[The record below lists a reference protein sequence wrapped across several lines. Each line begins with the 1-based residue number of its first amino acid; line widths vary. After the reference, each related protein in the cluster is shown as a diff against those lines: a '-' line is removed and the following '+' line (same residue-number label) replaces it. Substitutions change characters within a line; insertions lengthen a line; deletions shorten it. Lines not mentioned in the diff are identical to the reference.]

1 MSTIVSTGRRRRVG
15 VTGAVIAMALALAG
29 CTNPYSPGQ
38 RALGGGAIGAGAG
51 AAIGA
56 ATGGSPAA
64 GALIG
69 GAVGALGGALTTP
82 QAPRPYYNQ
91 GGYNQGGYNQGYV
104 GPHPPYPNGGPAS
117 PPPPPGYYNG
127 GPPPPPAPGY

>member
-1 MSTIVSTGRRRRVG
+1 MSMMTGRQMRRAGLAG
-15 VTGAVIAMALALAG
+15 VVLVAALGLAG
-29 CTNPYSPGQ
+29 CTDPYSPGQ

-56 ATGGSPAA
+56 ATGGSPAG

-69 GAVGALGGALTTP
+69 GAIGALGGALTTP
-82 QAPRPYYNQ
+82 QAPRPYYNN
-91 GGYNQGGYNQGYV
+91 GGYNNRGYV
-104 GPHPPYPNGGPAS
+104 GPRPGYNNGGPP

-127 GPPPPPAPGY
+127 GPPPPPPPGY